1 MYHAWPGSGPLLAS
15 WPSILCGAMAH
26 VQVMPVVAADRA
38 VFYRERSSGMYRGA
52 LMAVVQG
59 ASELPFVF
67 VQSVIYF
74 AIVYC
79 MVQFEW
85 DGPKMC
91 WYW

>member
-1 MYHAWPGSGPLLAS
+1 MTR
-15 WPSILCGAMAH
+15 